1 MAKDVKPKAT
11 EAPLTDAKLAEDKTT
26 ADYVAARATDGSE
39 GTRYKKIF
47 VEQHKSPS
55 WDKVSAYFDHEPN
68 LVGTLSEALV
78 RGLHPL
84 GEAKFEGAE
93 VQADGVSVELTYSV
107 NVKPVEDNPTGAE
120 TLAPSES
127 KHIN

>member
-1 MAKDVKPKAT
+1 MAKDVKPKAN
-11 EAPLTDAKLAEDKTT
+11 APLTEAKLNENKTT
-26 ADYVAARATDGSE
+26 EDYVAARSTDGSE
-39 GTRYKKIF
+39 GTRYKKVYVIQA
-47 VEQHKSPS
+47 VPS
-55 WDKVSAYFDHEPN
+55 WDEIKFDHEPN

-84 GEAKFEGAE
+84 GEATFEGSN